1 MRPRLMFPGADVP
14 PAVPEPATLGDLVDD
29 LALEDLWDGMARGDG
44 RLRMIARAALLA
56 PLTDPAVIAYRQ
68 EVLGDCLRNAPA
80 VRALYGL
87 ADQVLADDQKMIRGA
102 ASPEA
107 RLNRSVRALETFCVH
122 LRRLSGLAAANAN
135 GFGSAGFTRLFRMI
149 SDRLDGK
156 YLTEVEALLERIDF
170 EQGIIATARL
180 GESGRGVDFRLQEPP
195 VKGRGST
202 TRRRLKKSGL
212 THSLWGRHDEDW
224 RMLAAF
230 RGRVLEVIADA
241 AAESADNVRGFFAAM
256 RDELGFYV
264 GCLNLA
270 ETLSRSGLPICLP
283 RPCPPGERAFT
294 ARGLYEPGLALR
306 LGGAVVDNDVAADGI
321 DLVVITGANRGGKT
335 TFLRSVGLA
344 HLMMQSGMF
353 VTARSLAASMV
364 GGVFTHFKRE
374 EDASM
379 TSGRL
384 DEELARMSAVVDALR
399 TGDLVLCN
407 ESFMSTNEREGSD
420 ISAEIVGALT
430 DLGIRVMF
438 VTHLHDFAQRMRTA
452 RPGRSLF
459 LTAARGPDGERSYR
473 LTPGTPSPTAHAAD
487 LYERIFGERLD

>member
-1 MRPRLMFPGADVP
+1 MFPDADVP
-14 PAVPEPATLGDLVDD
+14 PVVPESATLRELVDD
-29 LALEDLWDGMARGDG
+29 LALEELWAGMARGDG
-44 RLRMIARAALLA
+44 RLHMIARAALLA
-56 PLTDPAVIAYRQ
+56 PLTDPAAITYRQ
-68 EVLGDCLRNAPA
+68 EVLGDCLRNESA
-80 VRALYGL
+80 VRALYEL
-87 ADQVLADDQKMIRGA
+87 AGRALAEEQKIIRGG

-107 RLNRSVRALETFCVH
+107 RLNGSLRALETFCGH
-122 LRRLSGLAAANAN
+122 LRRLSAFAAANAD
-135 GFGSAGFTRLFRMI
+135 GFGSAGFARLFRMI
-149 SDRLDGK
+149 RDRLDGK
-156 YLTEVEALLERIDF
+156 YLTDVEALLERIDF

-195 VKGRGST
+195 VKGRGSST
-202 TRRRLKKSGL
+202 QRRLKKAGL
-212 THSLWGRHDEDW
+212 SHSIWGRHDEDW

-241 AAESADNVRGFFAAM
+241 ADESAGNVRGFFAAM

-270 ETLSRSGLPICLP
+270 GTLSRSGLPICLP

-306 LGGAVVDNDVAADGI
+306 RGGAVVANDVAADGI
-321 DLVVITGANRGGKT
+321 GLVVITGANRGGKT

-353 VTARSLAASMV
+353 VTARSLAASVV

-374 EDASM
+374 ADASM

-384 DEELARMSAVVDALR
+384 DGELARMSAVVDVLR

-420 ISAEIVGALT
+420 ISTEIVSALT
-430 DLGIRVMF
+430 DHGIRVMF

-452 RPGRSLF
+452 RPARSLF
-459 LTAARGPDGERSYR
+459 LTAARGPDGERSFR
-473 LTPGTPSPTAHAAD
+473 LAPGAPSPTAHAAD
-487 LYERIFGERLD
+487 LYARIFGERLD